1 MKDLI
6 AKRYIKA
13 LAKTASEA
21 ELREIAESLEKLA
34 GAYKVAKFREIVES
48 PYVEQKKKT
57 EFVLENI
64 LDNDFNAKFANF
76 IKILAEHKR
85 LDLFEELYREL
96 TSYLATLNKEY
107 IAQLIVSESYD
118 EVKLKEI
125 QDKFSKKLGVN
136 LLLKQQIVANAGIRL
151 VVEDLGVE
159 VSFSQ
164 EKFASDLRNH
174 ILKAF

>member
-1 MKDLI
+1 
-6 AKRYIKA
+6 
-13 LAKTASEA
+13 
-21 ELREIAESLEKLA
+21 
-34 GAYKVAKFREIVES
+34 
-48 PYVEQKKKT
+48 
-57 EFVLENI
+57 
-64 LDNDFNAKFANF
+64 
-76 IKILAEHKR
+76 ILAEHKR